1 MTMRQAFARD
11 RLGMACLLFLLL
23 VLLAGL
29 LAPWLAPHDPLLI
42 DARNKFAP
50 CGPGHWL
57 GTDHLGRDILS
68 RLLYG
73 IRATVGF
80 ALLTTAVTVSIGTLL
95 GMTAGFVQGRTE
107 ALLLRVCAVALA
119 FPAEV
124 LILALVVLLGP
135 APEHVFLA
143 CILAKWPWYARM
155 IHTITR
161 QYADMPYVC
170 FARVAGYAAP
180 AIIRRH
186 LLPRAAGEIAVLATL
201 DSGSVILLLSALSFL
216 GLNVQ
221 PPTPEWGAMLSE
233 ARNVMTLHPW
243 QMLPPG
249 LAVLLVTA
257 ACNLLGDSLR
267 DALSPRR
274 TSRTR

>member
-95 GMTAGFVQGRTE
+95 GMTAGLVQGRTE

-124 LILALVVLLGP
+124 LILALVGLLGP

-143 CILAKWPWYARM
+143 CILAKCPG
-155 IHTITR
+155 T
-161 QYADMPYVC
+161 
-170 FARVAGYAAP
+170 P
-180 AIIRRH
+180 A
-186 LLPRAAGEIAVLATL
+186 
-201 DSGSVILLLSALSFL
+201 
-216 GLNVQ
+216 
-221 PPTPEWGAMLSE
+221 
-233 ARNVMTLHPW
+233 
-243 QMLPPG
+243 
-249 LAVLLVTA
+249 
-257 ACNLLGDSLR
+257 
-267 DALSPRR
+267 
-274 TSRTR
+274 

>member
-1 MTMRQAFARD
+1 M
-11 RLGMACLLFLLL
+11 
-23 VLLAGL
+23 
-29 LAPWLAPHDPLLI
+29 
-42 DARNKFAP
+42 
-50 CGPGHWL
+50 
-57 GTDHLGRDILS
+57 
-68 RLLYG
+68 
-73 IRATVGF
+73 
-80 ALLTTAVTVSIGTLL
+80 
-95 GMTAGFVQGRTE
+95 
-107 ALLLRVCAVALA
+107 
-119 FPAEV
+119 
-124 LILALVVLLGP
+124 
-135 APEHVFLA
+135 
-143 CILAKWPWYARM
+143 
-155 IHTITR
+155 
-161 QYADMPYVC
+161 
-170 FARVAGYAAP
+170 
-180 AIIRRH
+180 
-186 LLPRAAGEIAVLATL
+186 LATL

>member
-1 MTMRQAFARD
+1 MTST
-11 RLGMACLLFLLL
+11 L
-23 VLLAGL
+23 
-29 LAPWLAPHDPLLI
+29 P
-42 DARNKFAP
+42 
-50 CGPGHWL
+50 
-57 GTDHLGRDILS
+57 TDFWGRVIYILQNYSASLGR
-68 RLLYG
+68 G
-73 IRATVGF
+73 
-80 ALLTTAVTVSIGTLL
+80 
-95 GMTAGFVQGRTE
+95 
-107 ALLLRVCAVALA
+107 
-119 FPAEV
+119 V
-124 LILALVVLLGP
+124 LNT
-135 APEHVFLA
+135 
-143 CILAKWPWYARM
+143 M
-155 IHTITR
+155 I
-161 QYADMPYVC
+161 
-170 FARVAGYAAP
+170 
-180 AIIRRH
+180 
-186 LLPRAAGEIAVLATL
+186 IAVLATL

>member
-1 MTMRQAFARD
+1 MTVRQALARD
-11 RLGMACLLFLLL
+11 RLGMICLVFLLL

-42 DARNKFAP
+42 DARDKFAP
-50 CGPGHWL
+50 CSRAHWL

-80 ALLTTAVTVSIGTLL
+80 ALLTTGVTVSFGTLL
-95 GMTAGFVQGRTE
+95 GMTAGLLRGRTE

-124 LILALVVLLGP
+124 LILALVGMLGP

-155 IHTITR
+155 ICTITR
-161 QYADMPYVC
+161 QYADMPYVR
-170 FARVAGYAAP
+170 FARVAGYGAP

-186 LLPRAAGEIAVLATL
+186 LLPRAAGEIAVLASL

-216 GLNVQ
+216 GLSVQ

-274 TSRTR
+274 SSRTG